1 MVGPVSRGR
10 IGRVGLI
17 VALSLGLGARAASAA
32 EAEVTVRCAELSA
45 EDAAEVEARVR
56 ASLLGAVS
64 EPATVALSCEPD
76 SALTQVS
83 GSGRQVAERSERGA
97 ISAKEALLASAE
109 AALAAWSAVPSEV
122 PPSAPTA
129 TVAAPVPAV
138 EPVPAPPPTPLPRT
152 PPSASPARAIAA
164 STWLWAGPRAELWSH
179 GWGLGPQLGLEQRL
193 NAAFLAIHGG
203 YLFALPN
210 STQFSAHD
218 LQFGAQIGWQPRPLF
233 GFRGALGVGLSV
245 FGVNPQVGVTA
256 QNGTTRST
264 LACLSLELSRPV
276 EFGAFALFP
285 NAGFRAF
292 TRRRSVFI
300 DEQEVLALPALALEA
315 GLSLAL
321 KVGG

>member
-1 MVGPVSRGR
+1 
-10 IGRVGLI
+10 L
-17 VALSLGLGARAASAA
+17 AA
-32 EAEVTVRCAELSA
+32 EAEVSVRCAELSA

-56 ASLLGAVS
+56 ASLLGSGA

-76 SALTQVS
+76 SAQTEVS
-83 GSGRQVAERSERGA
+83 GGGRQVTQRSERNA

-109 AALAAWSAVPSEV
+109 AALVAWSAEPPAVS
-122 PPSAPTA
+122 PSAAVPAVA
-129 TVAAPVPAV
+129 TPVPAV
-138 EPVPAPPPTPLPRT
+138 EPVPAPAAAATTPPTK
-152 PPSASPARAIAA
+152 PPSAPPVARAIAA
-164 STWLWAGPRAELWSH
+164 STWVSAGLRAEPWSH

-193 NAAFLAIHGG
+193 NTAFLAIQGG
-203 YLFALPN
+203 YLFALPS

-245 FGVNPQVGVTA
+245 FGVSPQVGVSA

-264 LACLSLELSRPV
+264 LACLSLELSRPI
-276 EFGAFALFP
+276 EFGAFALLP
-285 NAGFRAF
+285 NAGLRAF
-292 TRRRSVFI
+292 TRSRSVFI
-300 DEQEVLALPALALEA
+300 DEQEVLALPGLALEA